1 MSKNQPSRT
10 INTTKKLNLDRFT
23 PASLKQR
30 RVSGTKLSQF
40 AVPNVRR
47 THSKVKESRFSRD
60 QKTSRKQVHVNSILL
75 IFGTGFRPYVALRQ
89 LESCRSG
96 SYCLSACAVC
106 HFAD

>member
-75 IFGTGFRPYVALRQ
+75 IFGMGFSAVRCLETAGVMSLR
-89 LESCRSG
+89 LL
-96 SYCLSACAVC
+96 LSLCVRRLS
-106 HFAD
+106 FR